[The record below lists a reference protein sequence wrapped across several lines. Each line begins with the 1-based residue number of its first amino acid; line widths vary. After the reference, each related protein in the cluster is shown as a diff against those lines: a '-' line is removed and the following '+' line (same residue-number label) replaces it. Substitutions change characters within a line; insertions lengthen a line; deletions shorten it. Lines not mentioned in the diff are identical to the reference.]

1 MAQESLGGFQP
12 GAGTYIEILGS
23 RTAARFVVS
32 DTTQLDQLTL
42 IRAIEASVPAQ
53 AANFFAI
60 ESVQS
65 VNQPIV
71 PAAWTPE
78 ERAGV
83 TEFFAGA
90 GLAEPRMLAD
100 LDPDDYSQW
109 LLVTANSSTYAPG
122 TQVYLTLTSEPLVLA
137 SAVVGR
143 DGTANLAGTL
153 PVEFLTAGEHRVRLV
168 GIRALDGVSVDDQGE
183 VQISPELLEEIE
195 RFDLGTQ
202 ATIAVIGANTQ
213 GANHVALRVIP
224 LIPVAPW
231 WTLWLILVGALISL
245 AVRFVPVRGIRV
257 RRISNVVIGA
267 VALVPAVVLGWL
279 STVTAVVWWG
289 LGLGLAAV
297 ALSALGPYRPADND
311 EPAASQRP

>member
-1 MAQESLGGFQP
+1 
-12 GAGTYIEILGS
+12 
-23 RTAARFVVS
+23 
-32 DTTQLDQLTL
+32 
-42 IRAIEASVPAQ
+42 
-53 AANFFAI
+53 
-60 ESVQS
+60 VQS

-71 PAAWTPE
+71 PAAWTPQ

-100 LDPDDYSQW
+100 LDLDDYSQW

-183 VQISPELLEEIE
+183 VQVSPELLEEIE

-231 WTLWLILVGALISL
+231 WTLWLILVGALIAL
-245 AVRFVPVRGIRV
+245 AVRFVPVRTTRV
-257 RRISNVVIGA
+257 RRIANVAIGA
-267 VALVPAVVLGWL
+267 VALVPAVILGWL

-297 ALSALGPYRPADND
+297 ALSALGPYRKADKD
-311 EPAASQRP
+311 ELAASRRS